1 MIDDRR
7 KLAAMFTHPGVAEVY
22 QYRPPYP
29 DEVFDLLTGLI
40 STEPSVVLDLGA
52 GEGSL
57 ARPLAERVDQ
67 VDALDVSA
75 AMIEVGQRRPGGD
88 RPNLRWIVGAAETA
102 PLGGP
107 YALVTAGESLHWME
121 PRPTLTRLAAVLTDA
136 AYLAM
141 VERVSYDV
149 PWKPGLLEVIRKHS
163 RSGSYNPD
171 FSLTDELAEQG
182 LYDVVGE
189 RTTTPVPR
197 RCLAA
202 SPGQGPGR
210 QLPCA
215 PGRRHRRRTL
225 AAPPV
230 GLQDQHHR
238 RAVRR
243 PYDRP
248 ARRAASPGRADRRDP
263 PGQADAGHR
272 PGHDR
277 RARLN

>member
-40 STEPSVVLDLGA
+40 STRPSLVLDLGA

-57 ARPLAERVDQ
+57 ARPLAERVDRVGR

-75 AMIEVGQRRPGGD
+75 AMIEAGKHRPGGD
-88 RPNLRWIVGAAETA
+88 HPNLRWIVGAAETA

-121 PRPTLTRLAAVLTDA
+121 PRPTLTRLAAVMTEEA
-136 AYLAM
+136 QLAM

-163 RSGSYNPD
+163 RSGNYNPD
-171 FSLTDELAEQG
+171 FSLTDELAAQG
-182 LYDVVGE
+182 LYEVAAE
-189 RTTTPVPR
+189 RTTTPVPFR
-197 RCLAA
+197 QSVEHYLDGLHSTSSLAREHMSDA
-202 SPGQGPGR
+202 EIAEFG
-210 QLPCA
+210 A
-215 PGRRHRRRTL
+215 
-225 AAPPV
+225 
-230 GLQDQHHR
+230 
-238 RAVRR
+238 AVRDLTR
-243 PYDRP
+243 PYAVDGML
-248 ARRAASPGRADRRDP
+248 ALTVVASVTWGKVTA
-263 PGQADAGHR
+263 
-272 PGHDR
+272 
-277 RARLN
+277 